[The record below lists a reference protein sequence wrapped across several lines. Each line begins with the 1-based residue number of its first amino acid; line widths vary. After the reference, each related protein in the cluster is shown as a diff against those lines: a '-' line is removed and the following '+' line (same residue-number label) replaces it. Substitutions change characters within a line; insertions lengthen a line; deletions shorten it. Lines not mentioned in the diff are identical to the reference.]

1 MSFQAQNWVI
11 TYSKQKGSALL
22 VLLMIANHAH
32 SDGTNAFPS
41 IKTLAKECRLSER
54 QITRIVG
61 QLEQSGELLIERSIG
76 RTVHNYSISMILNP
90 DKMSLSNPVKMS
102 GLSLTNPTPNPD
114 KSGNPTLTNRVGTE
128 IALNNRN
135 EPFIEPLINRVNHA
149 RENADFFPQCEPAKI
164 FTEIYGF
171 TLPIHTETI
180 LAEEQI
186 SAPDLWR
193 QILTDAK
200 AGMTSAQL
208 ESANYVGRQI
218 QYALKDYRRDVGK
231 LTNGAK
237 QNGQFKSAREKS
249 NQTAI
254 ENYAFLDELDNFAN
268 SQESEL
274 YGKNSADYKLL
285 T

>member
-1 MSFQAQNWVI
+1 MSYIWEERLDLKGSELYCAIAIADHADADGRCFPGIKTIAMKMRLKERQVQNLIHRLEAKNVFNIEHGNGRGNLTSFQFKRVQENTPFSEQERVQVSTI
-11 TYSKQKGSALL
+11 KGAS
-22 VLLMIANHAH
+22 
-32 SDGTNAFPS
+32 SY
-41 IKTLAKECRLSER
+41 RER
-54 QITRIVG
+54 VQENT
-61 QLEQSGELLIERSIG
+61 
-76 RTVHNYSISMILNP
+76 
-90 DKMSLSNPVKMS
+90 
-102 GLSLTNPTPNPD
+102 
-114 KSGNPTLTNRVGTE
+114 GTE